1 MSSAHSH
8 TTHITT
14 SVMKRMFITGGK
26 MLEVNKAQ
34 VDALNV
40 FPVPDGDTGTNMS
53 LTMMSAV
60 KEINAGTSPSMA
72 DLADRLARGALRG
85 ARGNSGVILSQI
97 LKGFSNVIAK
107 CDECDAR
114 TFAKGLKEGAE
125 LAYRAVSKP
134 KEGTILT
141 VVRGMAEEA
150 VDVAKRTN
158 DIEKLMNAVLAKGEV
173 VLAQTPDLLEVLK
186 RAGVVDSGGFGLIT
200 LFKGLIMG
208 YLDQEV
214 SGAEE
219 YSPAI
224 EAGSTKSQS
233 IDSAFP
239 DDSELIVDYESLGE
253 LDFGYCTEFF
263 IINIKKRTTVT
274 DIDKLRGYLND
285 IGNSVICI
293 GDLSLVK
300 VHVHTNNPG
309 KALSKALTLGEL
321 DKVKI
326 ENMMEQNRQLRAK
339 YEAERKP
346 IGILSVCAG
355 DGFAAIF
362 KDLLVDQVIEGGQTM
377 NPSAD
382 DIAQAC
388 RKINAENIIIL
399 PNNKNIILSAEQSR
413 TLVQNR
419 NIFVL
424 QTKDIPQ
431 GLAAVLGYNP
441 EASLKDNLENMSQ
454 AFHEVDAGQVT
465 YAVRDTNL
473 GNISIKKGDI
483 IGLDK
488 GDIVTT
494 GNDVEG
500 VTTALVDSM
509 LTEDK
514 EVLTLYYG
522 QDVTEE
528 QAEAFA
534 DRIQDTHPEIEVI
547 LHYGG
552 QPLYY
557 YVLSVE

>member
-1 MSSAHSH
+1 MAAAH
-8 TTHITT
+8 TIKTHITA
-14 SVMKRMFITGGK
+14 SVMKRMFIAGGK

-53 LTMMSAV
+53 LTMVSAV
-60 KEINAGTSPSMA
+60 KEINAINSTSMSE
-72 DLADRLARGALRG
+72 LAERLSKGALRG

-97 LKGFSNVIAK
+97 LKGFSNIIAQN
-107 CDECDAR
+107 DECDAR
-114 TFAKGLKEGAE
+114 TFAKGLREGAE

-141 VVRGMAEEA
+141 VVRSMAEEA
-150 VDVAKRTN
+150 IDTAKRSG
-158 DIEKLMNAVLAKGEV
+158 DIQKLLNAVLEKGEET
-173 VLAQTPDLLEVLK
+173 LAQTPDMLDVLK
-186 RAGVVDSGGFGLIT
+186 RAGVVDSGGYGLIT

-208 YLDQEV
+208 YLDQEIT
-214 SGAEE
+214 GAEE
-219 YSPAI
+219 YAAP
-224 EAGSTKSQS
+224 ENNKPVS

-239 DDSELIVDYESLGE
+239 DDSDLIVDYESLGE

-274 DIDKLRGYLND
+274 DIDKLRDYLNE

-293 GDLSLVK
+293 GDLNLVK

-309 KALSKALTLGEL
+309 KALAKALTLGEL
-321 DKVKI
+321 DKIKI
-326 ENMMEQNRQLRAK
+326 ENMMEQNRQLRAR

-346 IGILSVCAG
+346 IGLLAVCSG
-355 DGFAAIF
+355 DGFSAIF

-377 NPSAD
+377 NPSAE
-382 DIAQAC
+382 DIASAA

-431 GLAAVLGYNP
+431 GLAAVLNFSP
-441 EASLKDNLENMSQ
+441 DLSLSENLENMTS
-454 AFHEVDAGQVT
+454 AFVDIDAGQVT
-465 YAVRDTNL
+465 YAVRDTV
-473 GNISIKKGDI
+473 IDKFKIKRGDI

-488 GDIVTT
+488 GNIVTS
-494 GNDVEG
+494 GKDIEA
-500 VTTALVDSM
+500 VTTKLIEGM
-509 LTEDK
+509 LTESK
-514 EVLTLYYG
+514 EVVTLYYG

-528 QAEAFA
+528 KAEAFV
-534 DRIQDTHPEIEVI
+534 DKLQKVHPDIEFI

>member
-1 MSSAHSH
+1 MSSAYSNK
-8 TTHITT
+8 THITA
-14 SVMKRMFITGGK
+14 SVMKRMFIAGGK

-53 LTMMSAV
+53 LTMMSAI
-60 KEINAGTSPSMA
+60 KEINQLSSTSMA
-72 DLADRLARGALRG
+72 EFADKLAKGALRG

-97 LKGFSNVIAK
+97 LKGFSNVIAG
-107 CDECDAR
+107 CEEVDAR
-114 TFAKGLKEGAE
+114 NFAKGLREGAQ
-125 LAYRAVSKP
+125 LAYNAVSKP

-150 VDVAKRTN
+150 MDVAKRTN
-158 DIEKLMNAVLAKGEV
+158 SIEKLLNAVLAKGEET
-173 VLAQTPDLLEVLK
+173 LAKTPDMLDVLK

-200 LFKGLIMG
+200 LFKGIIMG

-214 SGAEE
+214 TGADE
-219 YSPAI
+219 YALSETAKPQA
-224 EAGSTKSQS
+224 S
-233 IDSAFP
+233 DSDFP
-239 DDSELIVDYESLGE
+239 DDSEMFVDYESLGE

-263 IINIKKRTTVT
+263 IINIKMRTTVT
-274 DIDKLRGYLND
+274 DIDKLRDYLNE

-293 GDLSLVK
+293 GDLSMVK

-321 DKVKI
+321 DKIKI

-346 IGILSVCAG
+346 IGLLAVCSG
-355 DGFAAIF
+355 EGFSAIF

-377 NPSAD
+377 NPSAE
-382 DIAQAC
+382 DIASAA

-413 TLVQNR
+413 TLVQRR

-424 QTKDIPQ
+424 PTKDIPQ
-431 GLAAVLGYNP
+431 GITAVLNYSP
-441 EASLKDNLENMSQ
+441 DAPLKENLENMTA
-454 AFHEVDAGQVT
+454 AFSNIDAGQVT
-465 YAVRDTNL
+465 YAVRDTVI
-473 GNISIKKGDI
+473 GKRSIKKGNI
-483 IGLDK
+483 IGIDK
-488 GDIVTT
+488 GDIVTC
-494 GNDVEG
+494 GKSVEK
-500 VTTALVDSM
+500 VTLDLIGGM
-509 LTEDK
+509 MNPDK
-514 EVLTLYYG
+514 EVVTLYYG
-522 QDVTEE
+522 SDVKEE
-528 QAEAFA
+528 DAEAFA
-534 DRIQDTHPEIEVI
+534 EKVQATYPDVEVI

>member
-1 MSSAHSH
+1 MSSAYSNK
-8 TTHITT
+8 THITA
-14 SVMKRMFITGGK
+14 SVMKRMFIAGGK

-60 KEINAGTSPSMA
+60 KEINQLTSTSMA
-72 DLADRLARGALRG
+72 EFADKLSKGALRG

-97 LKGFSNVIAK
+97 LKGFSNVIAGY
-107 CDECDAR
+107 EAVDAR
-114 TFAKGLKEGAE
+114 AFAKGWREGAQ
-125 LAYRAVSKP
+125 LAYSAVSKP

-141 VVRGMAEEA
+141 VVRAMAEEA
-150 VDVAKRTN
+150 IDVAKRTN
-158 DIEKLMNAVLAKGEV
+158 SIEKLMNAILAKGEET
-173 VLAQTPDLLEVLK
+173 LAQTPDMLEVLK

-214 SGAEE
+214 TGADE
-219 YSPAI
+219 YAVTESKPQTTN
-224 EAGSTKSQS
+224 S
-233 IDSAFP
+233 DFP
-239 DDSELIVDYESLGE
+239 DDSELFVDYESLGQ

-274 DIDKLRGYLND
+274 DIDKLRDYLNE

-293 GDLSLVK
+293 GDLSMVK

-346 IGILSVCAG
+346 IGLLAVCSG
-355 DGFAAIF
+355 DGFSAIF

-377 NPSAD
+377 NPSAE
-382 DIAQAC
+382 DIASAA

-413 TLVQNR
+413 TLVQRR

-424 QTKDIPQ
+424 PTKDLPQ
-431 GLAAVLGYNP
+431 GIAAVLNYSP
-441 EASLKDNLENMSQ
+441 DASLSENLENMTA
-454 AFHEVDAGQVT
+454 AFSNIDAGQVT
-465 YAVRDTNL
+465 YAVRDTVIDNL
-473 GNISIKKGDI
+473 VIKKGNI

-488 GDIVTT
+488 GSIVTS
-494 GNDVEG
+494 GKSVEK
-500 VTTALVDSM
+500 VTMSLIDRMMS
-509 LTEDK
+509 EDK
-514 EVLTLYYG
+514 EVVTLYYG
-522 QDVTEE
+522 SDVKEE
-528 QAEAFA
+528 DAEAFA
-534 DRIQDTHPEIEVI
+534 QKVQETHPDIEVI

>member
-1 MSSAHSH
+1 MSSAYSNK
-8 TTHITT
+8 THITA
-14 SVMKRMFITGGK
+14 SVMKRMFIAGGK

-60 KEINAGTSPSMA
+60 KEINQLTSTSMA
-72 DLADRLARGALRG
+72 EFADKLSKGALRG

-97 LKGFSNVIAK
+97 LKGFSNVIAGY
-107 CDECDAR
+107 EAVDAR
-114 TFAKGLKEGAE
+114 AFAKGWREGAQ
-125 LAYRAVSKP
+125 LAYSAVSKP

-141 VVRGMAEEA
+141 VVRAMAEEA
-150 VDVAKRTN
+150 IDVAKRTN
-158 DIEKLMNAVLAKGEV
+158 SIEKLMNAILAKGEET
-173 VLAQTPDLLEVLK
+173 LAQTPDMLEVLK

-214 SGAEE
+214 TGADE
-219 YSPAI
+219 YAVTESKPQTTN
-224 EAGSTKSQS
+224 S
-233 IDSAFP
+233 DFP
-239 DDSELIVDYESLGE
+239 DDSELFVDYESLGQ

-274 DIDKLRGYLND
+274 DIDKLRDYLNE

-293 GDLSLVK
+293 GDLSMVK

-346 IGILSVCAG
+346 IGLLAVCSG
-355 DGFAAIF
+355 DGFSAIF

-377 NPSAD
+377 NPSAE
-382 DIAQAC
+382 DIASAA

-413 TLVQNR
+413 TLVQRR

-424 QTKDIPQ
+424 PTKDLPQ
-431 GLAAVLGYNP
+431 GIAAVLNYSP
-441 EASLKDNLENMSQ
+441 DASLSENLENMTA
-454 AFHEVDAGQVT
+454 AFSNIDAGQVT
-465 YAVRDTNL
+465 YAVRDTVIDNFV
-473 GNISIKKGDI
+473 IKKGNI

-488 GDIVTT
+488 GSIVTS
-494 GNDVEG
+494 GKSVEK
-500 VTTALVDSM
+500 VTMSLIDRMMS
-509 LTEDK
+509 EDK
-514 EVLTLYYG
+514 EVVTLYYG
-522 QDVTEE
+522 SDVKEE
-528 QAEAFA
+528 DAEAFA
-534 DRIQDTHPEIEVI
+534 KKVQETHPDIEVI

>member
-1 MSSAHSH
+1 MSSAYSNK
-8 TTHITT
+8 THITA
-14 SVMKRMFITGGK
+14 SVMKRMFIAGGK

-53 LTMMSAV
+53 LTMMSAI
-60 KEINAGTSPSMA
+60 KEINQLSSTSMA
-72 DLADRLARGALRG
+72 EFADKLARGALRG

-97 LKGFSNVIAK
+97 LKGFSNVIAG
-107 CDECDAR
+107 CEEVDAR
-114 TFAKGLKEGAE
+114 NFAKGLREGAQ
-125 LAYRAVSKP
+125 LAYNAVSKP

-150 VDVAKRTN
+150 MDVAKRTN
-158 DIEKLMNAVLAKGEV
+158 SIEKLLNAVLAKGEET
-173 VLAQTPDLLEVLK
+173 LAKTPDMLDVLK

-200 LFKGLIMG
+200 LFKGIIMG

-214 SGAEE
+214 TGAEE
-219 YSPAI
+219 YALSETAKPQA
-224 EAGSTKSQS
+224 S
-233 IDSAFP
+233 DSDFP
-239 DDSELIVDYESLGE
+239 DDSEMFVDYESLGE

-274 DIDKLRGYLND
+274 DIDKLRDYLNE

-293 GDLSLVK
+293 GDLSMVK

-321 DKVKI
+321 DKIKI

-346 IGILSVCAG
+346 IGLLAVCSG
-355 DGFAAIF
+355 EGFSAIF

-377 NPSAD
+377 NPSAE
-382 DIAQAC
+382 DIASAA

-413 TLVQNR
+413 TLVQRR

-424 QTKDIPQ
+424 PTKDIPQ
-431 GLAAVLGYNP
+431 GITAVLNYSP
-441 EASLKDNLENMSQ
+441 DAPLKENLENMTA
-454 AFHEVDAGQVT
+454 AFSNIDAGQVT
-465 YAVRDTNL
+465 YAVRDTVI
-473 GNISIKKGDI
+473 GKRSIKKGNI
-483 IGLDK
+483 IGIDK
-488 GDIVTT
+488 GDIVTC
-494 GNDVEG
+494 GKSVEK
-500 VTTALVDSM
+500 VTLDLIGGM
-509 LTEDK
+509 MNPDK
-514 EVLTLYYG
+514 EVVTLYYG
-522 QDVTEE
+522 SDVKEE
-528 QAEAFA
+528 DAEAFA
-534 DRIQDTHPEIEVI
+534 EKVQATYPDVEVI

>member
-1 MSSAHSH
+1 MASAHSS
-8 TTHITT
+8 TTHITA
-14 SVMKRMFITGGK
+14 SVMKRMFIAGGK

-60 KEINAGTSPSMA
+60 KEINSLNSTSMTEFS
-72 DLADRLARGALRG
+72 DKLAKGALRG

-97 LKGFSNVIAK
+97 LKGFSNVIAQK
-107 CDECDAR
+107 EECDAR
-114 TFAKGLKEGAE
+114 TFAKGLREGAE

-141 VVRGMAEEA
+141 VIRSMAEESI
-150 VDVAKRTN
+150 DMAKRTTS
-158 DIEKLMNAVLAKGEV
+158 IQKLMEAVLQKGEET
-173 VLAQTPDLLEVLK
+173 LAQTPDMLEVLK

-208 YLDQEV
+208 YLDQEIT
-214 SGAEE
+214 GAEE
-219 YSPAI
+219 YGVA
-224 EAGSTKSQS
+224 EVTKPQS

-239 DDSELIVDYESLGE
+239 DDNELVVDYESLGQ

-263 IINIKKRTTVT
+263 ITNIKKRTTVT
-274 DIDKLRGYLND
+274 DIDKLREYLNE

-326 ENMMEQNRQLRAK
+326 ENMMEQNRQLRAR

-346 IGILSVCAG
+346 IGLLAVCSG

-377 NPSAD
+377 NPSAE
-382 DIAQAC
+382 DIASAA

-431 GLAAVLGYNP
+431 GLAAVLNFSP
-441 EASLKDNLENMSQ
+441 DASLSENLENMTT
-454 AFHEVDAGQVT
+454 AFVGIDAGQVT
-465 YAVRDTNL
+465 YAVRDTVIDNL
-473 GNISIKKGDI
+473 KIKKGDI
-483 IGLDK
+483 IGIDK
-488 GDIVTT
+488 GSIVTS
-494 GNDVEG
+494 GKDIEK
-500 VTTALVDSM
+500 VTTALIEGM

-514 EVLTLYYG
+514 EVVTLYYG
-522 QDVTEE
+522 ADVPEDK
-528 QAEAFA
+528 AEAFV
-534 DRIQDTHPEIEVI
+534 DKLQEKHSDIEFI

>member
-1 MSSAHSH
+1 MAAVHSG
-8 TTHITT
+8 TTHITA
-14 SVMKRMFITGGK
+14 SVMKRMFIAGGK

-60 KEINAGTSPSMA
+60 KEINTLDSASMSEFS
-72 DLADRLARGALRG
+72 DKLAKGALRG

-97 LKGFSNVIAK
+97 LKGFSNVIAQK
-107 CDECDAR
+107 DDCDAR
-114 TFAKGLKEGAE
+114 TFAKGLREGAE

-141 VVRGMAEEA
+141 VVRAMAEEA
-150 VDVAKRTN
+150 VDMAKRTN
-158 DIEKLMNAVLAKGEV
+158 DIQKLMEAVLVKGEET
-173 VLAQTPDLLEVLK
+173 LAKTPDMLEVLK

-200 LFKGLIMG
+200 MFKGLIMG
-208 YLDQEV
+208 YLDQEIT
-214 SGAEE
+214 GAEDYE
-219 YSPAI
+219 QPA
-224 EAGSTKSQS
+224 ETLKPQS

-239 DDSELIVDYESLGE
+239 DDSELIVDYESLGK

-274 DIDKLRGYLND
+274 DIDKLREYLNE

-293 GDLSLVK
+293 GDLSLIK

-326 ENMMEQNRQLRAK
+326 ENMMEQNRQLRAR

-346 IGILSVCAG
+346 IGLLAVCSG

-377 NPSAD
+377 NPSAE
-382 DIAQAC
+382 DIASAA

-431 GLAAVLGYNP
+431 GLAAVLNYSP
-441 EASLKDNLENMSQ
+441 DASLSDNLENMTT
-454 AFHEVDAGQVT
+454 AFTGIDAGQVT
-465 YAVRDTNL
+465 YAVRDTV
-473 GNISIKKGDI
+473 IDKFTIKKGDI

-488 GDIVTT
+488 GSIVTS
-494 GNDVEG
+494 GKDVEK
-500 VTTALVDSM
+500 VTTALIDGM

-514 EVLTLYYG
+514 EVVTLYYG
-522 QDVTEE
+522 ADVPEE
-528 QAEAFA
+528 KAEAFVEKL
-534 DRIQDTHPEIEVI
+534 QESHPDVEFI

>member
-1 MSSAHSH
+1 MSSAYSN
-8 TTHITT
+8 TTHITA
-14 SVMKRMFITGGK
+14 SVMKRMFIAGGK
-26 MLEVNKAQ
+26 MLEVNKSQ

-60 KEINAGTSPSMA
+60 KEINSLTSTSMSEFS
-72 DLADRLARGALRG
+72 DKLAKGALRG

-97 LKGFSNVIAK
+97 LKGFSNVIAG
-107 CDECDAR
+107 CEEVDSR
-114 TFAKGLKEGAE
+114 SFAKGLREGAK
-125 LAYRAVSKP
+125 LAYSAVSKP

-141 VVRGMAEEA
+141 VIRSMAEE
-150 VDVAKRTN
+150 VIDVAKRTTN
-158 DIEKLMNAVLAKGEV
+158 IEKMMNAVLAKGEET
-173 VLAQTPDLLEVLK
+173 LAQTPDMLDVLK
-186 RAGVVDSGGFGLIT
+186 KAGVVDSGGFGLIT

-208 YLDQEV
+208 FLDQEV
-214 SGAEE
+214 SGAETYGLQE
-219 YSPAI
+219 TSGKPQT
-224 EAGSTKSQS
+224 S
-233 IDSAFP
+233 DSDFP
-239 DDSELIVDYESLGE
+239 DDSELFVDYESLGE

-274 DIDKLRGYLND
+274 DIDKLRDYLNE

-293 GDLSLVK
+293 GDLSLIK

-346 IGILSVCAG
+346 IGLLAVCSG
-355 DGFAAIF
+355 DGFNAIF

-377 NPSAD
+377 NPSAE
-382 DIAQAC
+382 DIASAA

-413 TLVQNR
+413 TLVQRR

-424 QTKDIPQ
+424 QTKDVPQ
-431 GLAAVLGYNP
+431 GIAAVLNFNP
-441 EASLKDNLENMSQ
+441 EASLSENLENMTA
-454 AFHEVDAGQVT
+454 AFSTIDAGAVT
-465 YAVRDTNL
+465 YAVRDTV
-473 GNISIKKGDI
+473 IDKVSIKKGDV

-488 GDIVTT
+488 GNIVTT
-494 GNDVEG
+494 GKNVEK
-500 VTTALVDSM
+500 VTMSLINKM

-514 EVLTLYYG
+514 EVVTLYYG
-522 QDVTEE
+522 SDVNEE
-528 QAEAFA
+528 AAEKFA
-534 DRIQDTHPEIEVI
+534 DKLQQTHPDIEII

-557 YVLSVE
+557 YVLSIE

>member
-1 MSSAHSH
+1 MSSAYSNK
-8 TTHITT
+8 THITA
-14 SVMKRMFITGGK
+14 SVMKRMFIAGGK

-60 KEINAGTSPSMA
+60 KEINQLTSTSMA
-72 DLADRLARGALRG
+72 EFADKLSKGALRG

-97 LKGFSNVIAK
+97 LKGFSNVIASY
-107 CDECDAR
+107 EAVDAR
-114 TFAKGLKEGAE
+114 AFAKGWREGAQ
-125 LAYRAVSKP
+125 LAYSAVSKP

-141 VVRGMAEEA
+141 VVRAMAEEA
-150 VDVAKRTN
+150 IDVAKRTN
-158 DIEKLMNAVLAKGEV
+158 SIEKLMNAILAKGEET
-173 VLAQTPDLLEVLK
+173 LAQTPDMLEVLK

-214 SGAEE
+214 TGADE
-219 YSPAI
+219 YAVTESKPQTTN
-224 EAGSTKSQS
+224 S
-233 IDSAFP
+233 DFP
-239 DDSELIVDYESLGE
+239 DDSELFVDYESLGQ

-274 DIDKLRGYLND
+274 DIDKLRDYLNE

-293 GDLSLVK
+293 GDLSMVK

-346 IGILSVCAG
+346 IGLLAVCSG
-355 DGFAAIF
+355 DGFSAIF

-377 NPSAD
+377 NPSAE
-382 DIAQAC
+382 DIASAA

-413 TLVQNR
+413 TLVQRR

-424 QTKDIPQ
+424 PTKDLPQ
-431 GLAAVLGYNP
+431 GIAAVLNYSP
-441 EASLKDNLENMSQ
+441 DASLSENLENMTA
-454 AFHEVDAGQVT
+454 AFSNIDAGQVT
-465 YAVRDTNL
+465 YAVRDTVIDNFV
-473 GNISIKKGDI
+473 IKKGNI

-488 GDIVTT
+488 GSIVTS
-494 GNDVEG
+494 GKSVEK
-500 VTTALVDSM
+500 VTMSLIDRMMS
-509 LTEDK
+509 EDK
-514 EVLTLYYG
+514 EVVTLYYG
-522 QDVTEE
+522 SDVKEE
-528 QAEAFA
+528 DAEAFA
-534 DRIQDTHPEIEVI
+534 QKVQETHPDIEVI

>member
-1 MSSAHSH
+1 MSSAYSNK
-8 TTHITT
+8 THIAA
-14 SVMKRMFITGGK
+14 SVMKRMFIAGGK

-60 KEINAGTSPSMA
+60 KEINQLTSTSMA
-72 DLADRLARGALRG
+72 EFADKLSKGALRG

-97 LKGFSNVIAK
+97 LKGFSNVIAGY
-107 CDECDAR
+107 EAVDAR
-114 TFAKGLKEGAE
+114 AFAKGWREGAQ
-125 LAYRAVSKP
+125 LAYSAVSKP

-141 VVRGMAEEA
+141 VVRAMAEEA
-150 VDVAKRTN
+150 IDVAKRTN
-158 DIEKLMNAVLAKGEV
+158 SIEKLMNAILAKGEET
-173 VLAQTPDLLEVLK
+173 LAQTPDMLEVLK

-214 SGAEE
+214 TGADE
-219 YSPAI
+219 YAVTESKPQTTN
-224 EAGSTKSQS
+224 S
-233 IDSAFP
+233 DFP
-239 DDSELIVDYESLGE
+239 DDSELFVDYESLGQ

-274 DIDKLRGYLND
+274 DIDKLRDYLNE

-293 GDLSLVK
+293 GDLSMVK

-346 IGILSVCAG
+346 IGLLAVCSG
-355 DGFAAIF
+355 DGFSAIF

-377 NPSAD
+377 NPSAE
-382 DIAQAC
+382 DIASAA

-413 TLVQNR
+413 TLVQRR

-424 QTKDIPQ
+424 PTKDLPQ
-431 GLAAVLGYNP
+431 GIAAVLNYSP
-441 EASLKDNLENMSQ
+441 DASLSENLENMTA
-454 AFHEVDAGQVT
+454 AFSNIDAGQVT
-465 YAVRDTNL
+465 YAVRDTVIDNFV
-473 GNISIKKGDI
+473 IKKGNI

-488 GDIVTT
+488 GSIVTS
-494 GNDVEG
+494 GKSVEK
-500 VTTALVDSM
+500 VTMSLIDRMMS
-509 LTEDK
+509 EDK
-514 EVLTLYYG
+514 EVVTLYYG
-522 QDVTEE
+522 SDVKEE
-528 QAEAFA
+528 DAEAFA
-534 DRIQDTHPEIEVI
+534 QKVQETHPDIEVI

>member
-1 MSSAHSH
+1 MASAHSS
-8 TTHITT
+8 TTHITA
-14 SVMKRMFITGGK
+14 SVMKRMFIAGGK

-60 KEINAGTSPSMA
+60 KEINSLNSTSMTEFS
-72 DLADRLARGALRG
+72 DKLAKGALRG

-97 LKGFSNVIAK
+97 LKGFSNVIAQK
-107 CDECDAR
+107 EECDAR
-114 TFAKGLKEGAE
+114 TFAKGLREGAE

-141 VVRGMAEEA
+141 VIRSMAEESI
-150 VDVAKRTN
+150 DMAKRTTS
-158 DIEKLMNAVLAKGEV
+158 IQKLMEAVLQKGEET
-173 VLAQTPDLLEVLK
+173 LAQTPDMLEVLK
-186 RAGVVDSGGFGLIT
+186 RARVVDSGGFGLIT

-208 YLDQEV
+208 YLDQEIT
-214 SGAEE
+214 GAEE
-219 YSPAI
+219 YGVA
-224 EAGSTKSQS
+224 EVTKPQS

-239 DDSELIVDYESLGE
+239 DDNELVVDYESLGQ

-263 IINIKKRTTVT
+263 ITNIKKRTTVT
-274 DIDKLRGYLND
+274 DIDKLREYLNE

-326 ENMMEQNRQLRAK
+326 ENMMEQNRQLRAR

-346 IGILSVCAG
+346 IGLLAVCSG

-377 NPSAD
+377 NPSAE
-382 DIAQAC
+382 DIASAA

-431 GLAAVLGYNP
+431 GLAAVLNFSP
-441 EASLKDNLENMSQ
+441 DASLSENLENMTT
-454 AFHEVDAGQVT
+454 AFVGIDAGQVT
-465 YAVRDTNL
+465 YAVRDTVIDNL
-473 GNISIKKGDI
+473 KIKKGDI
-483 IGLDK
+483 IGIDK
-488 GDIVTT
+488 GSIVTS
-494 GNDVEG
+494 GKDIEK
-500 VTTALVDSM
+500 VTTALIEGM

-514 EVLTLYYG
+514 EVVTLYYG
-522 QDVTEE
+522 ADVPEDK
-528 QAEAFA
+528 AEAFV
-534 DRIQDTHPEIEVI
+534 DKLQEKHSDIEFI

>member
-1 MSSAHSH
+1 MSSAYSN
-8 TTHITT
+8 TTHITA
-14 SVMKRMFITGGK
+14 SVMKRMFIAGGK
-26 MLEVNKAQ
+26 MLEVNKSQ

-60 KEINAGTSPSMA
+60 KEINSLTSTSMSEFS
-72 DLADRLARGALRG
+72 DKLAKGALRG

-97 LKGFSNVIAK
+97 LKGFSNVIAG
-107 CDECDAR
+107 CEEVDSR
-114 TFAKGLKEGAE
+114 SFAKGLREGAK
-125 LAYRAVSKP
+125 LAYSAVSKP

-141 VVRGMAEEA
+141 VIRSMAEEA
-150 VDVAKRTN
+150 IDVAKRTTN
-158 DIEKLMNAVLAKGEV
+158 IEKMMNAVLAKGEET
-173 VLAQTPDLLEVLK
+173 LAQTPDMLDVLK
-186 RAGVVDSGGFGLIT
+186 KAGVVDSGGYGLIT

-214 SGAEE
+214 SGAETYAMQE
-219 YSPAI
+219 TSGKPQA
-224 EAGSTKSQS
+224 T
-233 IDSAFP
+233 DSDFP
-239 DDSELIVDYESLGE
+239 DDSELFVDYESLGE

-274 DIDKLRGYLND
+274 DIDKLRDYLNE

-293 GDLSLVK
+293 GDLSLIK

-346 IGILSVCAG
+346 IGLLAVCSG
-355 DGFAAIF
+355 DGFNAIF

-377 NPSAD
+377 NPSAE
-382 DIAQAC
+382 DIASAA

-413 TLVQNR
+413 TLVQRR

-424 QTKDIPQ
+424 QTKDVPQ
-431 GLAAVLGYNP
+431 GIAAVLNFNP
-441 EASLKDNLENMSQ
+441 EASLSENLENMTA
-454 AFHEVDAGQVT
+454 AFSTIDAGAVT
-465 YAVRDTNL
+465 FAVRDTV
-473 GNISIKKGDI
+473 IDKVSIKKGDV

-488 GDIVTT
+488 GNIVTT
-494 GNDVEG
+494 GKNLEK
-500 VTTALVDSM
+500 VTMSLINKM

-514 EVLTLYYG
+514 EVVTLYYG
-522 QDVTEE
+522 SDVKEE
-528 QAEAFA
+528 AAEKFA
-534 DRIQDTHPEIEVI
+534 DKLQQAHPDIEII

-557 YVLSVE
+557 YVLSIE

>member
-1 MSSAHSH
+1 MSSAYSNK
-8 TTHITT
+8 THITA
-14 SVMKRMFITGGK
+14 SVMKRMFIAGGK

-60 KEINAGTSPSMA
+60 KEIKQLTSTSMA
-72 DLADRLARGALRG
+72 EFADKLSKGALRG

-97 LKGFSNVIAK
+97 LKGFSNVIAGY
-107 CDECDAR
+107 EAVDAR
-114 TFAKGLKEGAE
+114 AFAKGWREGAQ
-125 LAYRAVSKP
+125 LAYSAVSKP

-141 VVRGMAEEA
+141 VVRAMAEEA
-150 VDVAKRTN
+150 IDVAKRTN
-158 DIEKLMNAVLAKGEV
+158 SIEKLMNAILAKGEET
-173 VLAQTPDLLEVLK
+173 LAQTPDMLEVLK

-214 SGAEE
+214 TGADE
-219 YSPAI
+219 YAVTESKPQTTN
-224 EAGSTKSQS
+224 S
-233 IDSAFP
+233 DFP
-239 DDSELIVDYESLGE
+239 DDSELFVDYESLGQ

-274 DIDKLRGYLND
+274 DIDKLRDYLNE

-293 GDLSLVK
+293 GDLSMVK

-346 IGILSVCAG
+346 IGLLAVCSG
-355 DGFAAIF
+355 DGFSAIF

-377 NPSAD
+377 NPSAE
-382 DIAQAC
+382 DIASAA

-413 TLVQNR
+413 TLVQRR

-424 QTKDIPQ
+424 PTKDLPQ
-431 GLAAVLGYNP
+431 GIAAVLNYSP
-441 EASLKDNLENMSQ
+441 DASLSENLENMTA
-454 AFHEVDAGQVT
+454 AFSNIDAGQVT
-465 YAVRDTNL
+465 YAVRDTVIDNFV
-473 GNISIKKGDI
+473 IKKGNI

-488 GDIVTT
+488 GSIVTS
-494 GNDVEG
+494 GKSVEK
-500 VTTALVDSM
+500 VTMSLIDRMMS
-509 LTEDK
+509 EDK
-514 EVLTLYYG
+514 EVVTLYYG
-522 QDVTEE
+522 SDVKEE
-528 QAEAFA
+528 DAEAFA
-534 DRIQDTHPEIEVI
+534 QKVQETHPDIEVI

>member
-1 MSSAHSH
+1 MSSAYSNK
-8 TTHITT
+8 THITA
-14 SVMKRMFITGGK
+14 SVMKRMFIAGGK

-60 KEINAGTSPSMA
+60 KEINQLTSTSMA
-72 DLADRLARGALRG
+72 EFADKLSKGALRG

-97 LKGFSNVIAK
+97 LKGFSNVIAGY
-107 CDECDAR
+107 EAVDAR
-114 TFAKGLKEGAE
+114 AFAKGWREGAQ
-125 LAYRAVSKP
+125 LAYSAVSKP

-141 VVRGMAEEA
+141 VVRAMAEEA
-150 VDVAKRTN
+150 IDVAKRTN
-158 DIEKLMNAVLAKGEV
+158 SIEKLMNAILAKGEET
-173 VLAQTPDLLEVLK
+173 LAQTPDMLEVLK

-214 SGAEE
+214 TGADE
-219 YSPAI
+219 YAVTESKPQTTN
-224 EAGSTKSQS
+224 S
-233 IDSAFP
+233 DFP
-239 DDSELIVDYESLGE
+239 DDSELFVDYESLGQ

-274 DIDKLRGYLND
+274 DIDKLRDYLNE

-293 GDLSLVK
+293 GDLSMVK

-346 IGILSVCAG
+346 IGLLAVCSG
-355 DGFAAIF
+355 DGFSAIF

-377 NPSAD
+377 NPSAE
-382 DIAQAC
+382 DIASAA

-413 TLVQNR
+413 TLVQRR

-424 QTKDIPQ
+424 PTKDLPQ
-431 GLAAVLGYNP
+431 GIAAVLNYSPDASLSENP
-441 EASLKDNLENMSQ
+441 ENMTA
-454 AFHEVDAGQVT
+454 AFSNIDAGQVT
-465 YAVRDTNL
+465 YAVRDTVIDNFV
-473 GNISIKKGDI
+473 IKKGNI

-488 GDIVTT
+488 GSIVTS
-494 GNDVEG
+494 GKSVEK
-500 VTTALVDSM
+500 VTISLIDRMMS
-509 LTEDK
+509 EDK
-514 EVLTLYYG
+514 EVVTLYYG
-522 QDVTEE
+522 SDVKEE
-528 QAEAFA
+528 DAEAFA
-534 DRIQDTHPEIEVI
+534 QKVQETHPDIEVI

>member
-1 MSSAHSH
+1 MSSARSN
-8 TTHITT
+8 TTHITP

-60 KEINAGTSPSMA
+60 KEISSVSSTSMA
-72 DLADRLARGALRG
+72 EFADKLAKGALRG

-97 LKGFSNVIAK
+97 LKGFSNVVATK
-107 CDECDAR
+107 DECDAKQ
-114 TFAKGLKEGAE
+114 FAKGLREGAE
-125 LAYRAVSKP
+125 MAYRAVSKP

-141 VVRGMAEEA
+141 VVRYMAEEA
-150 VDVAKRTN
+150 VDMAKRTN
-158 DIEKLMNAVLAKGEV
+158 SIEKLMNAVLVKGEE
-173 VLAQTPDLLEVLK
+173 VLAQTPDMLEVLK
-186 RAGVVDSGGFGLIT
+186 RAGVVDSGGFGFIT
-200 LFKGLIMG
+200 MFKGLIMG

-214 SGAEE
+214 SGADE
-219 YSPAI
+219 YTLAEPAN
-224 EAGSTKSQS
+224 KSQS

-239 DDSELIVDYESLGE
+239 DDNELVVDYESLGE

-263 IINIKKRTTVT
+263 ITNIKKKTTVT
-274 DIDKLRGYLND
+274 DIDKLREYLNE

-309 KALSKALTLGEL
+309 NALSKALKLGEL

-339 YEAERKP
+339 YEAERKK
-346 IGILSVCAG
+346 IGILAVCAG
-355 DGFAAIF
+355 DGFSAIF

-382 DIAQAC
+382 DIATAC
-388 RKINAENIIIL
+388 KKINAENIIIL

-431 GLAAVLGYNP
+431 GLAAVLAYNP
-441 EASLKDNLENMSQ
+441 DASLNDNLTEMTA
-454 AFHEVDAGQVT
+454 AFSTIDAGQVT
-465 YAVRDTNL
+465 YAVRDTVI
-473 GNISIKKGDI
+473 GKFTIKKGDI

-488 GDIVTT
+488 GDIVVH
-494 GNDVEG
+494 GKNMED
-500 VTTALVDSM
+500 VTTSLINSM
-509 LTEDK
+509 LTDEK
-514 EVLTLYYG
+514 EVVTLYYG
-522 QDVTEE
+522 ADV
-528 QAEAFA
+528 AEDDAEKFA
-534 DRIQDTHPEIEVI
+534 EKLSKTHPDIEFI

-557 YVLSVE
+557 YVLSIE

>member
-1 MSSAHSH
+1 MSSAYSNK
-8 TTHITT
+8 THITA
-14 SVMKRMFITGGK
+14 SVMKRMFVAGGK

-53 LTMMSAV
+53 LTMMSAI
-60 KEINAGTSPSMA
+60 KEINQLSSTSMA
-72 DLADRLARGALRG
+72 EFADKLAKGALRG

-97 LKGFSNVIAK
+97 LKGFSNVIAG
-107 CDECDAR
+107 CEEVDAR
-114 TFAKGLKEGAE
+114 NFAKGLREGAQ
-125 LAYRAVSKP
+125 LAYNAVSKP

-150 VDVAKRTN
+150 MDVAKRTN
-158 DIEKLMNAVLAKGEV
+158 SIEKLLNAVLAKGEET
-173 VLAQTPDLLEVLK
+173 LAKTPDMLDVLK

-200 LFKGLIMG
+200 LFKGIIMG

-214 SGAEE
+214 TGAEE
-219 YSPAI
+219 YALSETAKPQA
-224 EAGSTKSQS
+224 S
-233 IDSAFP
+233 DSDFP
-239 DDSELIVDYESLGE
+239 DDSEMFVDYESLGE

-274 DIDKLRGYLND
+274 DIDKLRDYLNE

-293 GDLSLVK
+293 GDLSMVK

-321 DKVKI
+321 DKIKI

-346 IGILSVCAG
+346 IGLLAVCSG
-355 DGFAAIF
+355 EGFSAIF

-377 NPSAD
+377 NPSAE
-382 DIAQAC
+382 DIASAA

-413 TLVQNR
+413 TLVQRR

-424 QTKDIPQ
+424 PTKDIPQ
-431 GLAAVLGYNP
+431 GITAVLNYSP
-441 EASLKDNLENMSQ
+441 DAPLKENLENMTA
-454 AFHEVDAGQVT
+454 AFSNIDAGQVT
-465 YAVRDTNL
+465 YAVRDTVI
-473 GNISIKKGDI
+473 GKRSIKKGNI
-483 IGLDK
+483 IGIDK
-488 GDIVTT
+488 GDIVTC
-494 GNDVEG
+494 GKSVEK
-500 VTTALVDSM
+500 VTLDLIGGM
-509 LTEDK
+509 MNPDK
-514 EVLTLYYG
+514 EVVTLYYG
-522 QDVTEE
+522 SDVKEE
-528 QAEAFA
+528 DAEAFA
-534 DRIQDTHPEIEVI
+534 EKVQATYPDVEVI

-552 QPLYY
+552 QSLYY

>member
-1 MSSAHSH
+1 MAAAH
-8 TTHITT
+8 TTKTHITA
-14 SVMKRMFITGGK
+14 SVMKRMIIAGGK

-60 KEINAGTSPSMA
+60 KEINALNSTSMSE
-72 DLADRLARGALRG
+72 LAEKLAKGALRG

-97 LKGFSNVIAK
+97 LKGFSNIIAQD
-107 CDECDAR
+107 DECDAR
-114 TFAKGLKEGAE
+114 TFAKGLREGAE

-141 VVRGMAEEA
+141 VVRAMAEEA
-150 VDVAKRTN
+150 IDTAKRTS
-158 DIEKLMNAVLAKGEV
+158 DIEKLMNAVLEKGEET
-173 VLAQTPDLLEVLK
+173 LAKTPDMLDVLK
-186 RAGVVDSGGFGLIT
+186 RAGVVDSGGYGLIT

-208 YLDQEV
+208 YLDQEIIGV
-214 SGAEE
+214 EE
-219 YSPAI
+219 YAAPENS
-224 EAGSTKSQS
+224 KSSS
-233 IDSAFP
+233 IDPAFP
-239 DDSELIVDYESLGE
+239 DDSELIVDYEQLGE

-274 DIDKLRGYLND
+274 DIDKLRDYLNE

-293 GDLSLVK
+293 GDLSLIK

-309 KALSKALTLGEL
+309 KALAKAITLGEL

-326 ENMMEQNRQLRAK
+326 ENMMEQNRQLRAR

-346 IGILSVCAG
+346 IGLLAVCSG
-355 DGFAAIF
+355 DGFSAIF

-377 NPSAD
+377 NPSAE
-382 DIAQAC
+382 DIASAA

-431 GLAAVLGYNP
+431 GLAAVLNFSP
-441 EASLKDNLENMSQ
+441 DASLSENLENMTT
-454 AFHEVDAGQVT
+454 AFSGIDAGQVT
-465 YAVRDTNL
+465 YAVRDTV
-473 GNISIKKGDI
+473 IDKFVIKKGDI

-488 GDIVTT
+488 GNIVTS
-494 GNDVEG
+494 GKDIEK
-500 VTTALVDSM
+500 VTTALIEGM
-509 LTEDK
+509 LTPDK
-514 EVLTLYYG
+514 EVVTLYYG
-522 QDVTEE
+522 QDVPEE
-528 QAEAFA
+528 KAEAF
-534 DRIQDTHPEIEVI
+534 IEKLQEKHPDIEFI

>member
-274 DIDKLRGYLND
+274 DIDKLRDYLND

-413 TLVQNR
+413 TLVQFWVIIR
-419 NIFVL
+419 KRPLRTIWKICPKRSTKLTQVRLLMPFV
-424 QTKDIPQ
+424 IPT
-431 GLAAVLGYNP
+431 LA
-441 EASLKDNLENMSQ
+441 
-454 AFHEVDAGQVT
+454 
-465 YAVRDTNL
+465 
-473 GNISIKKGDI
+473 ISPSKKAI
-483 IGLDK
+483 
-488 GDIVTT
+488 
-494 GNDVEG
+494 
-500 VTTALVDSM
+500 
-509 LTEDK
+509 
-514 EVLTLYYG
+514 
-522 QDVTEE
+522 
-528 QAEAFA
+528 
-534 DRIQDTHPEIEVI
+534 
-547 LHYGG
+547 
-552 QPLYY
+552 
-557 YVLSVE
+557 LSVWIRAIS

>member
-1 MSSAHSH
+1 MSSAYSNK
-8 TTHITT
+8 THITA
-14 SVMKRMFITGGK
+14 SVMKRMFIAGGK

-53 LTMMSAV
+53 LTMMSAI
-60 KEINAGTSPSMA
+60 KEINQLSSTSMA
-72 DLADRLARGALRG
+72 EFADKLAKGALRG

-97 LKGFSNVIAK
+97 LKGFSNVIAG
-107 CDECDAR
+107 CEEVDAR
-114 TFAKGLKEGAE
+114 NFAKGLREGAQ
-125 LAYRAVSKP
+125 LAYNAVSKP

-150 VDVAKRTN
+150 MDVAKRTN
-158 DIEKLMNAVLAKGEV
+158 SIEKLLNAVLAKGEET
-173 VLAQTPDLLEVLK
+173 LAKTPDMLDVLK

-200 LFKGLIMG
+200 LFKGIIMG

-214 SGAEE
+214 TGAEE
-219 YSPAI
+219 YALSETAKPQA
-224 EAGSTKSQS
+224 S
-233 IDSAFP
+233 DSDFP
-239 DDSELIVDYESLGE
+239 DDSEMFVDYESLGE

-274 DIDKLRGYLND
+274 DIDKLRDYLNE

-293 GDLSLVK
+293 GDLSMVK

-346 IGILSVCAG
+346 IGLLAVCSG
-355 DGFAAIF
+355 DGFSAIF

-377 NPSAD
+377 NPSAE
-382 DIAQAC
+382 DIASAA

-413 TLVQNR
+413 TLVQRR

-424 QTKDIPQ
+424 PTKDLPQ
-431 GLAAVLGYNP
+431 GIAAVLNYSP
-441 EASLKDNLENMSQ
+441 DASLSENLENMTA
-454 AFHEVDAGQVT
+454 AFSNIDAGQVT
-465 YAVRDTNL
+465 YAVRDTVIDNFV
-473 GNISIKKGDI
+473 IKKGNI

-488 GDIVTT
+488 GSIVTS
-494 GNDVEG
+494 GKSVEK
-500 VTTALVDSM
+500 VTMSLIDRMMS
-509 LTEDK
+509 EDK
-514 EVLTLYYG
+514 EVVTLYYG
-522 QDVTEE
+522 SDVKEE
-528 QAEAFA
+528 DAEAFA
-534 DRIQDTHPEIEVI
+534 QKVQETHPDIEVI

>member
-1 MSSAHSH
+1 MSSAYSN
-8 TTHITT
+8 TTHITAA
-14 SVMKRMFITGGK
+14 VMKRMFIAGGK

-60 KEINAGTSPSMA
+60 KEINSLTSTSMA
-72 DLADRLARGALRG
+72 EFSEKLAKGALRG

-97 LKGFSNVIAK
+97 LKGFANVIAT
-107 CDECDAR
+107 CEEVNTR
-114 TFAKGLKEGAE
+114 SFAKGLNEGAK
-125 LAYRAVSKP
+125 LAYSAVSKP

-141 VVRGMAEEA
+141 VVRSMAEEA
-150 VDVAKRTN
+150 MDAAKRTN
-158 DIEKLMNAVLAKGEV
+158 SIEKLMNAVLAKGE
-173 VLAQTPDLLEVLK
+173 LTLSQTPDMLDVLK
-186 RAGVVDSGGFGLIT
+186 KAGVVDSGGFGLIT

-208 YLDQEV
+208 YLDLEI
-214 SGAEE
+214 SGAETYAMAE
-219 YSPAI
+219 TGKPQ
-224 EAGSTKSQS
+224 TV
-233 IDSAFP
+233 DSEFP
-239 DDSELIVDYESLGE
+239 DDSELFVDYESLGE

-274 DIDKLRGYLND
+274 DIDKLRDYLNE

-293 GDLSLVK
+293 GDLSLIK

-346 IGILSVCAG
+346 IGLLAVCSG
-355 DGFAAIF
+355 DGFNAIF

-377 NPSAD
+377 NPSAE
-382 DIAQAC
+382 DIASAA

-413 TLVQNR
+413 TLVQRR

-424 QTKDIPQ
+424 QTKDVPQ
-431 GLAAVLGYNP
+431 GIAAVLNFSP
-441 EASLKDNLENMSQ
+441 EASLSENLENMTA
-454 AFHEVDAGQVT
+454 AFSSIDAGQVT
-465 YAVRDTNL
+465 YAVRDTV
-473 GNISIKKGDI
+473 IDKVTIKKGDV

-488 GDIVTT
+488 GSIVTT
-494 GNDVEG
+494 GKDVEK
-500 VTTALVDSM
+500 VTMSLIEKM

-514 EVLTLYYG
+514 EVVTLYYG
-522 QDVTEE
+522 SDVQEE
-528 QAEAFA
+528 DAEKFA
-534 DRIQDTHPEIEVI
+534 EKVQSSHPEVEVI

>member
-1 MSSAHSH
+1 MSSARSN
-8 TTHITT
+8 TTHITP
-14 SVMKRMFITGGK
+14 SVMKRMFIAGGK

-60 KEINAGTSPSMA
+60 KEINSVSTTSMA
-72 DLADRLARGALRG
+72 DLAEKLAKGALRG

-97 LKGFSNVIAK
+97 LKGFSNVIATK
-107 CDECDAR
+107 DDCDAKQ
-114 TFAKGLKEGAE
+114 FAKGLREGAE

-141 VVRGMAEEA
+141 VIRGMAEEA
-150 VDVAKRTN
+150 VDQAKRTTS
-158 DIEKLMNAVLAKGEV
+158 IEKLMNATLAKGEE
-173 VLAQTPDLLEVLK
+173 VLAQTPDMLEVLK

-200 LFKGLIMG
+200 MFKGLIMG

-219 YSPAI
+219 YTFAENKPA
-224 EAGSTKSQS
+224 GKT
-233 IDSAFP
+233 DSVFP
-239 DDSELIVDYESLGE
+239 DDNDLVVDYESLGE

-263 IINIKKRTTVT
+263 IINIKPKTTLT
-274 DIDKLRGYLND
+274 DIDKLRDYLND

-321 DKVKI
+321 DRVKI

-346 IGILSVCAG
+346 IGILAVCAG
-355 DGFAAIF
+355 QGFQAIF
-362 KDLLVDQVIEGGQTM
+362 KDLLVDQVIEGGQSM

-388 RKINAENIIIL
+388 KKINAENIIIL

-413 TLVQNR
+413 TLVPNR
-419 NIFVL
+419 NLFVL

-431 GLAAVLGYNP
+431 GLAAVLSFNP
-441 EASLKDNLENMSQ
+441 EASLADNLKEMTSSFQ
-454 AFHEVDAGQVT
+454 TVDAGQVT
-465 YAVRDTNL
+465 YAVRDTQIGKL
-473 GNISIKKGDI
+473 TIKKDDI

-488 GDIVTT
+488 GQLVTT
-494 GNDVEG
+494 GSDIEA
-500 VTTALVDSM
+500 VTTNLIDRM

-514 EVLTLYYG
+514 EVVTLYYG
-522 QDVTEE
+522 ADVKEE
-528 QAEAFA
+528 DAEAYVEKLA
-534 DRIQDTHPEIEVI
+534 ETHPDIEFI

>member
-1 MSSAHSH
+1 MSSARSN
-8 TTHITT
+8 TTHITM
-14 SVMKRMFITGGK
+14 SVMKRMFIAGGK

-60 KEINAGTSPSMA
+60 KEISSVDTTSMA
-72 DLADRLARGALRG
+72 DFADKLAKGALRG

-97 LKGFSNVIAK
+97 LKGFSNVIATK
-107 CDECDAR
+107 EECDAKQ
-114 TFAKGLKEGAE
+114 FAKGLREGAE

-141 VVRGMAEEA
+141 VIRYMAEEA
-150 VDVAKRTN
+150 VDQAKRTN
-158 DIEKLMNAVLAKGEV
+158 SIEKLMNATLAKGEEI
-173 VLAQTPDLLEVLK
+173 LAKTPDMLEVLK

-200 LFKGLIMG
+200 MFKGLIMG

-219 YSPAI
+219 YTLAEAKP
-224 EAGSTKSQS
+224 AGSDS
-233 IDSAFP
+233 IFP
-239 DDSELIVDYESLGE
+239 DDNDLVVDYESLGE

-263 IINIKKRTTVT
+263 IINIKPKTTLT
-274 DIDKLRGYLND
+274 DIDKLREYLND

-293 GDLSLVK
+293 GDLNLVK

-309 KALSKALTLGEL
+309 KALSKALQLGEL

-346 IGILSVCAG
+346 IGILAVCAG
-355 DGFAAIF
+355 EGFHAIF

-388 RKINAENIIIL
+388 KKINAENIIIL

-413 TLVQNR
+413 MLVPNR

-431 GLAAVLGYNP
+431 GLAAVLSFNP
-441 EASLKDNLENMSQ
+441 EASLADNLKEMTASFVNI
-454 AFHEVDAGQVT
+454 DAGQVT
-465 YAVRDTNL
+465 YAVRDTQIGKL
-473 GNISIKKGDI
+473 SIKKGDI
-483 IGLDK
+483 IGIDK
-488 GDIVTT
+488 GQLVTT
-494 GNDVEG
+494 GSDVEA
-500 VTTALVDSM
+500 VTTNLIDSM

-514 EVLTLYYG
+514 EVVTLYYG
-522 QDVTEE
+522 IDVKEE
-528 QAEAFA
+528 DAEAYVEKLA
-534 DRIQDTHPEIEVI
+534 ETHPDVEFI

>member
-1 MSSAHSH
+1 MSSAYSNK
-8 TTHITT
+8 THITA
-14 SVMKRMFITGGK
+14 SVMKRMFIAGGK

-53 LTMMSAV
+53 LTMMSAI
-60 KEINAGTSPSMA
+60 KEINQLSSTSMA
-72 DLADRLARGALRG
+72 EFADKLAKGALRG

-97 LKGFSNVIAK
+97 LKGFSNVIAG
-107 CDECDAR
+107 CEEVDAR
-114 TFAKGLKEGAE
+114 NFAKGLREGAQ
-125 LAYRAVSKP
+125 LAYNAVSKP

-150 VDVAKRTN
+150 MDVAKRTN
-158 DIEKLMNAVLAKGEV
+158 SIEKLLNAVLAKGEET
-173 VLAQTPDLLEVLK
+173 LAKTPDMLDVLK

-200 LFKGLIMG
+200 LFKGIIMG

-214 SGAEE
+214 TGAEE
-219 YSPAI
+219 YALSETAKPQA
-224 EAGSTKSQS
+224 S
-233 IDSAFP
+233 DSDFP
-239 DDSELIVDYESLGE
+239 DDSEMFVDYESLGE

-274 DIDKLRGYLND
+274 DIDKLRDYLNE

-293 GDLSLVK
+293 GDLSMVK

-321 DKVKI
+321 DKIKI

-346 IGILSVCAG
+346 IGLLAVCSG
-355 DGFAAIF
+355 EGFSAIF

-377 NPSAD
+377 NPSAE
-382 DIAQAC
+382 DIASAA

-413 TLVQNR
+413 TLVQRR

-424 QTKDIPQ
+424 PTKDLPQ
-431 GLAAVLGYNP
+431 GIAAVLNYSP
-441 EASLKDNLENMSQ
+441 DASLSENLENMTA
-454 AFHEVDAGQVT
+454 AFSNIDAGQVT
-465 YAVRDTNL
+465 YAVRDTVI
-473 GNISIKKGDI
+473 GKRSIKKGNI
-483 IGLDK
+483 IGIDK
-488 GDIVTT
+488 GDIVTC
-494 GNDVEG
+494 GKSVEK
-500 VTTALVDSM
+500 VTLDLIGGM
-509 LTEDK
+509 MNPDK
-514 EVLTLYYG
+514 EVVTLYYG
-522 QDVTEE
+522 SDVKEE
-528 QAEAFA
+528 DAEAFA
-534 DRIQDTHPEIEVI
+534 EKVQATYPDVEVI

>member
-1 MSSAHSH
+1 MAAAH
-8 TTHITT
+8 TIKTHITA
-14 SVMKRMFITGGK
+14 SVMKRMFIAGGK

-60 KEINAGTSPSMA
+60 KEINGFNSTSMSE
-72 DLADRLARGALRG
+72 LAEKLSKGALRG

-97 LKGFSNVIAK
+97 LKGFSNIIAQN
-107 CDECDAR
+107 DECDAR
-114 TFAKGLKEGAE
+114 AFAKGLREGAE

-141 VVRGMAEEA
+141 VIRAMAEEA
-150 VDVAKRTN
+150 IDSAKRST
-158 DIEKLMNAVLAKGEV
+158 DIQKLMNAVLEKGEET
-173 VLAQTPDLLEVLK
+173 LAKTPEMLDVLK
-186 RAGVVDSGGFGLIT
+186 RAGVVDSGGYGLIT

-208 YLDQEV
+208 YLDQEIT
-214 SGAEE
+214 GAEE
-219 YSPAI
+219 YAAPESAK
-224 EAGSTKSQS
+224 TTS
-233 IDSAFP
+233 IDPAFP
-239 DDSELIVDYESLGE
+239 DDSELIVDYETLGE

-274 DIDKLRGYLND
+274 DIDKLREYLNE

-293 GDLSLVK
+293 GDLSLIK

-309 KALSKALTLGEL
+309 KALTKALTLGEL

-326 ENMMEQNRQLRAK
+326 ENMMEQNRQLRAR

-346 IGILSVCAG
+346 IGLLAVCSG
-355 DGFAAIF
+355 DGFSAIF

-377 NPSAD
+377 NPSAE
-382 DIAQAC
+382 DIASAA

-431 GLAAVLGYNP
+431 GLAAVLNFSP
-441 EASLKDNLENMSQ
+441 DASLSENLENMTQ
-454 AFHEVDAGQVT
+454 AFVGIDAGQVT
-465 YAVRDTNL
+465 YAVRDTV
-473 GNISIKKGDI
+473 IDKIAIKKGDI

-488 GDIVTT
+488 GNIVTS
-494 GNDVEG
+494 GKDVEK
-500 VTTALVDSM
+500 VTTALIEGM
-509 LTEDK
+509 LTPDK
-514 EVLTLYYG
+514 EVVTLYYG
-522 QDVTEE
+522 QDVPEE
-528 QAEAFA
+528 KAEAFVEKL
-534 DRIQDTHPEIEVI
+534 QEKHPDIEFI

>member
-1 MSSAHSH
+1 MASAHSIK
-8 TTHITT
+8 THVTA
-14 SVMKRMFITGGK
+14 SVMKRMFIAGGK
-26 MLEVNKAQ
+26 MLDVNKAQ

-60 KEINAGTSPSMA
+60 KEINALNSTSMSE
-72 DLADRLARGALRG
+72 LAESLAKGALRG

-97 LKGFSNVIAK
+97 LKGFSNIIAHNE
-107 CDECDAR
+107 ECDAK
-114 TFAKGLKEGAE
+114 TFAKGLREGAE

-141 VVRGMAEEA
+141 VVRAMAEEA
-150 VDVAKRTN
+150 VDTAKRTS
-158 DIEKLMNAVLAKGEV
+158 DIQKLMNAVLEKGEET
-173 VLAQTPDLLEVLK
+173 LAKTPDMLDVLK
-186 RAGVVDSGGFGLIT
+186 RAGVVDSGGYGLIT
-200 LFKGLIMG
+200 LFKGIIMG
-208 YLDQEV
+208 YLDQEIT
-214 SGAEE
+214 GAEE
-219 YSPAI
+219 YVATDTPKAN
-224 EAGSTKSQS
+224 QP
-233 IDSAFP
+233 IDAAFP
-239 DDSELIVDYESLGE
+239 DDSELIVDYESLEE

-263 IINIKKRTTVT
+263 VTNIKKRTTVT
-274 DIDKLRGYLND
+274 DIDKLRDYLNE

-293 GDLSLVK
+293 GDLSLIK

-309 KALSKALTLGEL
+309 KALTKALTLGEL

-326 ENMMEQNRQLRAK
+326 ENMMEQNRQLRAR
-339 YEAERKP
+339 YAAERKP
-346 IGILSVCAG
+346 IGLLAVCAG

-382 DIAQAC
+382 DIASAAK
-388 RKINAENIIIL
+388 KINAENIIIL

-431 GLAAVLGYNP
+431 GLAAVLNFSP
-441 EASLKDNLENMSQ
+441 DASLSENLENMTM
-454 AFHEVDAGQVT
+454 AFSGVDAGQVT
-465 YAVRDTNL
+465 YAVRDTV
-473 GNISIKKGDI
+473 IDKFTIKKGDI

-488 GDIVTT
+488 GNIVTS
-494 GNDVEG
+494 GKNVEA
-500 VTTALVDSM
+500 VTTALIEGM
-509 LTEDK
+509 LNDDK
-514 EVLTLYYG
+514 EVVTLYYG
-522 QDVTEE
+522 QDVKEE
-528 QAEAFA
+528 DAEAFCEKL
-534 DRIQDTHPEIEVI
+534 QKKHPDIEFI
-547 LHYGG
+547 MHYGG

>member
-1 MSSAHSH
+1 MSSAYSN
-8 TTHITT
+8 TTHITAA
-14 SVMKRMFITGGK
+14 VMKRMFIAGGK

-60 KEINAGTSPSMA
+60 KEINSLTSTSMA
-72 DLADRLARGALRG
+72 EFSEKLAKGALRG

-97 LKGFSNVIAK
+97 LKGFANVIAT
-107 CDECDAR
+107 CEEVNTR
-114 TFAKGLKEGAE
+114 SFAKGLNEGAK
-125 LAYRAVSKP
+125 LAYSAVSKP

-141 VVRGMAEEA
+141 VVRSMAEEA
-150 VDVAKRTN
+150 MDAAKRTN
-158 DIEKLMNAVLAKGEV
+158 SIEKLMNAVLAKGE
-173 VLAQTPDLLEVLK
+173 LTLSQTPDMLDVLK
-186 RAGVVDSGGFGLIT
+186 KAGVVDSGGFGLIT

-208 YLDQEV
+208 YLDQEI
-214 SGAEE
+214 SGAETYAMAE
-219 YSPAI
+219 TGKPQ
-224 EAGSTKSQS
+224 TV
-233 IDSAFP
+233 DSEFP
-239 DDSELIVDYESLGE
+239 DDSELFVDYESLGE

-274 DIDKLRGYLND
+274 DIDKLRDYLNE

-293 GDLSLVK
+293 GDLSLIK

-346 IGILSVCAG
+346 IGLLAVCSG
-355 DGFAAIF
+355 DGFNAIF

-377 NPSAD
+377 NPSAE
-382 DIAQAC
+382 DIASAA

-413 TLVQNR
+413 TLVQRR

-424 QTKDIPQ
+424 QTKDVPQ
-431 GLAAVLGYNP
+431 GIAAVLNFSP
-441 EASLKDNLENMSQ
+441 EASLSENLENMTA
-454 AFHEVDAGQVT
+454 AFSSIDAGQVT
-465 YAVRDTNL
+465 YAVRDTV
-473 GNISIKKGDI
+473 IDKVTIKKGDV

-488 GDIVTT
+488 GSIVTT
-494 GNDVEG
+494 GKDVEK
-500 VTTALVDSM
+500 VTMSLIEKM

-514 EVLTLYYG
+514 EVVTLYYG
-522 QDVTEE
+522 SDVQEE
-528 QAEAFA
+528 DAEKFA
-534 DRIQDTHPEIEVI
+534 EKVQSSHPEVEVI

>member
-1 MSSAHSH
+1 MASAHST
-8 TTHITT
+8 TTHITA
-14 SVMKRMFITGGK
+14 SVMKRMFIAGGK

-60 KEINAGTSPSMA
+60 KEINSLNSTSMSEFA
-72 DLADRLARGALRG
+72 DKLSKGALRG

-97 LKGFSNVIAK
+97 LKGFSNIIAQN
-107 CDECDAR
+107 DACDAR
-114 TFAKGLKEGAE
+114 AFAKGLREGAE

-141 VVRGMAEEA
+141 VIRCMAEEA
-150 VDVAKRTN
+150 IDKVKRTN
-158 DIEKLMNAVLAKGEV
+158 DIEKLMRAVLEKGEET
-173 VLAQTPDLLEVLK
+173 LAQTPDMLDVLK
-186 RAGVVDSGGFGLIT
+186 KAGVVDSGGYGLIT

-208 YLDQEV
+208 YLDQEID
-214 SGAEE
+214 GASDYEPMTP
-219 YSPAI
+219 SKP
-224 EAGSTKSQS
+224 QS

-239 DDSELIVDYESLGE
+239 DDSELIVDYESLGQ

-274 DIDKLRGYLND
+274 DIDKLREYLND

-293 GDLSLVK
+293 GDLSLIK

-326 ENMMEQNRQLRAK
+326 ENMMEQNRQLRAR

-346 IGILSVCAG
+346 IGLLAVCSG
-355 DGFAAIF
+355 DGFSAIF

-382 DIAQAC
+382 DIATAAK
-388 RKINAENIIIL
+388 KINAENIIIL

-431 GLAAVLGYNP
+431 GLAAVLNYSP
-441 EASLKDNLENMSQ
+441 DASLSENLENMTAAYSCI
-454 AFHEVDAGQVT
+454 DAGQVT
-465 YAVRDTNL
+465 YAVRDTV
-473 GNISIKKGDI
+473 IDKMTIKKGDI

-488 GDIVTT
+488 GSIVTS
-494 GNDVEG
+494 GKDIEK
-500 VTTALVDSM
+500 VTTALINSM

-514 EVLTLYYG
+514 EVVTLYYG
-522 QDVTEE
+522 IDVPEE
-528 QAEAFA
+528 KAEAFV
-534 DRIQDTHPEIEVI
+534 DKLQQSHPDVEFI